1 LLQLC
6 ARVQALAVIILIAL
20 RFATIRGAYKSM
32 IRNALERL
40 RISPQNAAGRSPN
53 RVLPRP

>member
-1 LLQLC
+1 MRSRSSTCSDLS
-6 ARVQALAVIILIAL
+6 IAL

-40 RISPQNAAGRSPN
+40 RISPQNAADRSPN